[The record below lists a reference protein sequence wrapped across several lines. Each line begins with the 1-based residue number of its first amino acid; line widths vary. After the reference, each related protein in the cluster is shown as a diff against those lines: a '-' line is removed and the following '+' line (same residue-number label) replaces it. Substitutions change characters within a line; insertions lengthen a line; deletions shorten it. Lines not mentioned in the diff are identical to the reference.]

1 METMNNKTEV
11 KNNTDI
17 DSKSIEIKVEEKK
30 KKKKKR
36 LVKEYYEAES
46 WQFSGCAD

>member
-1 METMNNKTEV
+1 MESMNNKTEV

-17 DSKSIEIKVEEKK
+17 NSKSIEIKVEE
-30 KKKKKR
+30 KKKKR

-46 WQFSGCAD
+46 WQFSGCSD